1 MAEPELRAS
10 ATSATSPEPARDDR
24 TGPRARSRSRSKSER
39 PGSGPEASDAPDV
52 GRARHEEVSKS
63 AKKSASK
70 SKSKSSKSRKKSAKK
85 PRRRTFRF
93 TREGK
98 MFLAV
103 TFGVGL
109 AAVNTGNNLLYLV
122 LGLMLS
128 LLLVSGTLSDVA
140 LWRAR
145 VERVLPKRAQVG
157 RPSVI
162 SLRLHNDKPV
172 PAYAVEIEDLALDE
186 DHAERRCFFLKV
198 AARGEQTATY
208 RRVPTRRG
216 WLRFERMMLRTRYPF
231 GLIEKGWPQRVPGEL
246 LVYPAVVPIDVRR
259 ILGGAEG
266 LGTRDRRLGRG
277 AEIDG
282 LREHREGDEARSIHW
297 RRTAALDRLVVREH
311 AAEARARLTLLLDEA
326 RPSFEHGDRD
336 EAGAWDEGFEVAVS
350 EAASLACAALEAGAA
365 VEVRTRRGASP
376 LVLPGSPADPILRFL
391 ALVETTPSHEAP
403 PLTAPRGSVVHRI
416 AVSFGS
422 APSTPRSTSTTT
434 STPTPTSTSTSA
446 STSASA
452 PTSARSSSSS
462 LSSSEAE

>member
-1 MAEPELRAS
+1 
-10 ATSATSPEPARDDR
+10 
-24 TGPRARSRSRSKSER
+24 
-39 PGSGPEASDAPDV
+39 
-52 GRARHEEVSKS
+52 
-63 AKKSASK
+63 
-70 SKSKSSKSRKKSAKK
+70 
-85 PRRRTFRF
+85 
-93 TREGK
+93 

-140 LWRAR
+140 LWRAKI
-145 VERVLPKRAQVG
+145 ERVLPKRAQVG

-162 SLRLHNDKPV
+162 SLRLSNDKPV

-246 LVYPAVVPIDVRR
+246 LVYPAVVPVDVRR

-266 LGTRDRRLGRG
+266 LGTPDRRLGRG

-297 RRTAALDRLVVREH
+297 RRSAALDRLVVREH

-326 RPSFEHGDRD
+326 RPSFDGFAGSAGSAADGVVRSAGSD
-336 EAGAWDEGFEVAVS
+336 EADAAAWDEGFEVAVS
-350 EAASLACAALEAGAA
+350 EAASLAYAALEAGAA

-391 ALVETTPSHEAP
+391 ALLEPTPSHEEP

-416 AVSFGS
+416 AVSFAS
-422 APSTPRSTSTTT
+422 APTTSPTT
-434 STPTPTSTSTSA
+434 STPTPTSTSTS
-446 STSASA
+446 SSA
-452 PTSARSSSSS
+452 P
-462 LSSSEAE
+462 SSEAE

>member
-1 MAEPELRAS
+1 
-10 ATSATSPEPARDDR
+10 
-24 TGPRARSRSRSKSER
+24 
-39 PGSGPEASDAPDV
+39 V
-52 GRARHEEVSKS
+52 
-63 AKKSASK
+63 
-70 SKSKSSKSRKKSAKK
+70 SKSSKSRKSTAKTK
-85 PRRRTFRF
+85 RNAEKKRRRRAFRF

-98 MFLAV
+98 VFLAV

-162 SLRLHNDKPV
+162 SLRLTNDKPV
-172 PAYAVEIEDLALDE
+172 PAYAIEIEDLALDQ
-186 DHAERRCFFLKV
+186 DHADRRCFFLKV

-246 LVYPAVVPIDVRR
+246 LVYPAVVPVDVRR

-266 LGTRDRRLGRG
+266 LGTPDRRLGRG

-297 RRTAALDRLVVREH
+297 RRSAALDRLVVREH

-326 RPSFEHGDRD
+326 RPSFDD
-336 EAGAWDEGFEVAVS
+336 EDDARAWDEGFEVAVS
-350 EAASLACAALEAGAA
+350 EAASLAYAALDAGAA
-365 VEVRTRRGASP
+365 VEVRARRGASP

-391 ALVETTPSHEAP
+391 ALLETAPSHEAP
-403 PLTAPRGSVVHRI
+403 PLTVPRGSVVHRI

-422 APSTPRSTSTTT
+422 APPTSTSKSPTAP
-434 STPTPTSTSTSA
+434 SEATPTSTSTS
-446 STSASA
+446 TM
-452 PTSARSSSSS
+452 TSSSS

>member
-1 MAEPELRAS
+1 MAEPDPTAS
-10 ATSATSPEPARDDR
+10 PPEPSSPPERARGDR
-24 TGPRARSRSRSKSER
+24 TGPRAKAASLAEPGRPDEAAPEDRELRERPPKEHTKGRSK
-39 PGSGPEASDAPDV
+39 P
-52 GRARHEEVSKS
+52 
-63 AKKSASK
+63 KKSASK
-70 SKSKSSKSRKKSAKK
+70 SKKKTSSSKKNAEKK
-85 PRRRTFRF
+85 RRRRAFRF

-140 LWRAR
+140 LWHAR

-162 SLRLHNDKPV
+162 SLRLANDKPV

-186 DHAERRCFFLKV
+186 AQADRRCFFLKV
-198 AARGEQTATY
+198 AARGDQTATY

-231 GLIEKGWPQRVPGEL
+231 GLIEKGWPHRVPGEL
-246 LVYPAVVPIDVRR
+246 LVYPAVVPVDVRR

-266 LGTRDRRLGRG
+266 LGTPDRRLGRG
-277 AEIDG
+277 PEIDG

-297 RRTAALDRLVVREH
+297 RRSAALDRLVVREH

-326 RPSFEHGDRD
+326 RPSFDD
-336 EAGAWDEGFEVAVS
+336 EDDALAWDEGFEVAVS
-350 EAASLACAALEAGAA
+350 EAASLANAALEARAA

-391 ALVETTPSHEAP
+391 ALLETTPSHDAP

-422 APSTPRSTSTTT
+422 PSASPSTPSTSTTT
-434 STPTPTSTSTSA
+434 TTTSGMSATTS
-446 STSASA
+446 
-452 PTSARSSSSS
+452 P
-462 LSSSEAE
+462 LSPEAE